1 MLEVD
6 PVSVTVIA
14 EPGCTHEGSYESMV
28 RLIHVAADAGCDVFK
43 NQWMSDPDEV
53 CRMRKAPNYLPFYRW
68 LDYPLSWHASLA
80 RACRESGMAYAC
92 STYTAEDRAA
102 VDDFVS
108 LHKIAS
114 FENEKRPSEAGKPVL
129 IGAGMLTHEELLSLT
144 FDSVGVLQ
152 CTSSY
157 PAPLESLQLATI
169 PYYGLAGLSDHSR
182 DLDIGAF
189 AVCAGAQFIEVHMR
203 LDDCDPKNPD
213 YAVAFSPSELT
224 AYVAKIRKAERAMGD
239 PVKRIHPCEQD
250 MLRYKVKVNGI

>member
-1 MLEVD
+1 MAVD
-6 PVSVTVIA
+6 PVSVIVIA
-14 EPGCTHEGSYESMV
+14 EPGCTHEGSYEAMV
-28 RLIHVAADAGCDVFK
+28 RLIYAAADAGCDFFK
-43 NQWMSDPDEV
+43 SQWMSDPETV
-53 CRMRKAPNYLPFYRW
+53 CQRRNAPEYLSFYRW
-68 LDYPLSWHASLA
+68 LDYPLSWHASFA

-102 VDDFVS
+102 VDEFVS

-114 FENEKRPSEAGKPVL
+114 FENALPPSQDVKPVL
-129 IGAGMLTHEELLSLT
+129 IGAGMLTHDELLSLSVH
-144 FDSVGVLQ
+144 SVGVLQ

-157 PAPLESLQLATI
+157 PTPTNAVQLATI
-169 PYYGLAGLSDHSR
+169 QHYDLAGLSDHSR
-182 DLDIGAF
+182 DIDMGGF
-189 AVCAGAQFIEVHMR
+189 AVCAGAKFIEVHMR

-250 MLRYKVKVNGI
+250 MLRFKVQA